1 MKMSIKQLRA
11 FLAVA
16 HTLNF
21 AQASERLNISQ
32 PALSLAIRGLEDAL
46 GGPLLLTPTDSA
58 GVPLATASVVER
70 LHPRRL
76 VVFGGPAAV
85 SEEAYRTAGTLL
97 RG

>member
-46 GGPLLLTPTDSA
+46 GGPLLLRTTRRVTLTPEGETFFPMA
-58 GVPLATASVVER
+58 RQLLADWDN
-70 LHPRRL
+70 
-76 VVFGGPAAV
+76 
-85 SEEAYRTAGTLL
+85 
-97 RG
+97 